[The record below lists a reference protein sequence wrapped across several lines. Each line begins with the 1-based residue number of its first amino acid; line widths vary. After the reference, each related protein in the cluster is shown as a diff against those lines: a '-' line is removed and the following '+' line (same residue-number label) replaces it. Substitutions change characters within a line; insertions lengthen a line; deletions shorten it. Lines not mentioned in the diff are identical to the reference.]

1 MSRPIASTSVAA
13 AVTGLRYKMY
23 VADTYTVP
31 ATDESK
37 RHFQQICDVPLSALA
52 PLFFKRDIR
61 G

>member
-1 MSRPIASTSVAA
+1 
-13 AVTGLRYKMY
+13 MY